1 MGVSILFVDVTRYH
15 DLQAQLQ
22 QANQELETANE
33 ELQSSNEELE
43 TTNEELQS
51 TNEELETTNEEL
63 QSTNEELETMNE
75 ELQSTNE
82 ELQTINDELRQRTT
96 ELNQANSFLGSILA
110 SIRSG
115 VIVVDYQFNIL
126 GWNNQAENLWGLRV
140 DEVKGQSLLGL
151 DIGLPVAQLREPIRR
166 CLSRSEDKQEI
177 QLKAINRRGKTIQC
191 HINFN
196 PLIGINKELQGVI
209 LLIDEIGASID

>member
-1 MGVSILFVDVTRYH
+1 M
-15 DLQAQLQ
+15 
-22 QANQELETANE
+22 
-33 ELQSSNEELE
+33 E

-115 VIVVDYQFNIL
+115 VIVVDCQFQIL
-126 GWNNQAENLWGLRV
+126 GWNNEAENLWGLRV

-166 CLSRSEDKQEI
+166 CLPVAQLREPIRRCLSRNEDKQEI
-177 QLKAINRRGKTIQC
+177 QLQAINRRGKTIQC
-191 HINFN
+191 HISFN